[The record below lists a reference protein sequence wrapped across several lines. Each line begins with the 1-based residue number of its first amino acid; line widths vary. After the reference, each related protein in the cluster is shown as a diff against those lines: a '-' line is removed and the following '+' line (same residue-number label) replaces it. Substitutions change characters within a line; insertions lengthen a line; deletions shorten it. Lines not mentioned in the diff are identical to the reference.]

1 MSLKISDYAEIVRI
15 YNTSGKSEAYAYIKA
30 TYAVKN
36 PYSLMNRI
44 RQMKEYR
51 YDKETDRFFELD
63 QVPSDNVFLDMD
75 ELCNRSQP
83 QCYTSEL
90 TMETIVKQ
98 LIEER
103 LLQLSSYIQMNQAS
117 KTVLID
123 QTSMLAD
130 GYKVVIH

>member
-1 MSLKISDYAEIVRI
+1 MSLNISDYTEIVRI

-30 TYAVKN
+30 TYAIKN
-36 PYSLMNRI
+36 PYSLMSRI
-44 RQMKEYR
+44 RQMKEYH
-51 YDKETDRFFELD
+51 YDKETDRFLEFD
-63 QVPSDNVFLDMD
+63 QAASDNVFLNMD
-75 ELCNRSQP
+75 ELCKHSQP

-103 LLQLSSYIQMNQAS
+103 LLQLSSYIQMNQTS

>member
-1 MSLKISDYAEIVRI
+1 
-15 YNTSGKSEAYAYIKA
+15 
-30 TYAVKN
+30 
-36 PYSLMNRI
+36 
-44 RQMKEYR
+44 
-51 YDKETDRFFELD
+51 
-63 QVPSDNVFLDMD
+63 
-75 ELCNRSQP
+75 
-83 QCYTSEL
+83 
-90 TMETIVKQ
+90 METIVKQ